1 MTEPPVN
8 GPEKVLIFDTT
19 LRDGEQSPGA
29 TLNAQE
35 KLDIARQLARLG
47 VDIIEAGFPAA
58 SPGDLEAVKR
68 IAETVGQE
76 PRVDKYGNPAEP
88 PVICGLARANKK
100 DIDAAWEAVQPAKHP
115 RIHTF
120 LATSPVHMKYKLKM
134 TPEEVVA
141 RVREMVSYAK
151 QYCDD
156 IEFSPEDAGRS
167 DPRFLYRVLA
177 TAIEAGATTINI
189 PDTVGYTTPE
199 EFGQLIRDIRENT
212 PGAKDVIIS
221 VHCHNDLG
229 LATANTM
236 AGIQNGARQVEVTVN
251 GIGER
256 AGNTSLEEV
265 VMALYV
271 RQQVYELD
279 TNIIT
284 QEIHRTSDM
293 VSRYTGMIIQPNKA
307 IVGANAFAH
316 EAGIHQDGMLKH
328 KRTYEI
334 MDAETIGL
342 SHSKLVLGKHSGR
355 HAFRVHLEGM
365 GYHLDDEELN
375 KVFKRFKELADKKK
389 VVTDSDLEA
398 LVGDEVYQP
407 KETWELVNVQV
418 QCGSNVVPTAVVT
431 LRNLETG
438 QTITDAGFGTG
449 PVDAVYQGINRIVQV
464 PNVLTEFL
472 VQAVTEGI
480 DANGDVTIRIA
491 VPDSRGFTH
500 TAQGRP
506 RRRLF
511 SGRGIDTDIVVA
523 SAKAYM
529 QALNKLIAA
538 QGEDSATVRIANG
551 VNGEAVHA

>member
-1 MTEPPVN
+1 MSEPPVS
-8 GPEKVLIFDTT
+8 GPDKVLIFDTT

-29 TLNAQE
+29 TLNAEE

-47 VDIIEAGFPAA
+47 VDIIEAGFPIA
-58 SPGDLEAVKR
+58 SPGDLAAVKK
-68 IAETVGQE
+68 IAETVGRE
-76 PRVDKYGNPAEP
+76 PRIDKHGNPAEP
-88 PVICGLARANKK
+88 PVICGLARASKK
-100 DIDAAWEAVQPAKHP
+100 DIDAAWEAVSPAKHP

-120 LATSPVHMKYKLKM
+120 LATSPVHMKYKLRM
-134 TPEEVVA
+134 TSDEVVQ
-141 RVREMVSYAK
+141 RVGEMVAYAK

-167 DPRFLYRVLA
+167 DPEFLYRVLKV
-177 TAIEAGATTINI
+177 AIEAGATTLNI
-189 PDTVGYTTPE
+189 PDTVGYITPE
-199 EFGQLIRDIRENT
+199 EFGSLIAGIRENT

-221 VHCHNDLG
+221 VHTHNDLG
-229 LATANTM
+229 LATANAL
-236 AGIQNGARQVEVTVN
+236 AGVQAGARQVEVTVN

-271 RQQVYELD
+271 RQQVYEID
-279 TNIIT
+279 TNIVT
-284 QEIHRTSDM
+284 TEIHRASDM
-293 VSRYTGMIIQPNKA
+293 VSRYTGMLIQPNKA

-334 MDAETIGL
+334 MDANLIGL

-355 HAFRVHLEGM
+355 HAFRKRLNDM

-375 KVFKRFKELADKKK
+375 RAFHRFKELADKKK
-389 VVTDSDLEA
+389 TVTDTDIEA

-418 QCGSNVVPTAVVT
+418 QTGTNVVSTAVVT

-438 QTITDAGFGTG
+438 AEVTEAGFGSG
-449 PVDAVYQGINRIVQV
+449 PVDAMYQGINRIVDV
-464 PNVLTEFL
+464 ENRLVEFL
-472 VQAVTEGI
+472 VQAITAGM
-480 DANGDVTIRIA
+480 DANGDVTIRIEI
-491 VPDSRGFTH
+491 PESRGYKYTP
-500 TAQGRP
+500 QGRP

-511 SGRGIDTDIVVA
+511 SGRGVDTDIVVA

-538 QGEDSATVRIANG
+538 GDEDSSAISIG
-551 VNGEAVHA
+551 GKEAQ